1 MTYTFDFSDFGL
13 YAGMLARGV
22 EVTLGLTAV
31 STVLGGVLGIAGASL
46 AVAGPRWVRA
56 LVASYVEL
64 IRNTPFLVQL
74 FFVFFGLPA
83 LGVQINEMQAAVLAM
98 TVNLGAYA
106 TEIVRAGIDSV
117 PRGQRQAA
125 MALGLQGR
133 QVFRH
138 VVLPQALANVFPALL
153 GQVLI
158 VMLGSA
164 VVSQISVPDLTY
176 AANFIQSRNFRSFE
190 SYVIVTV
197 IYLLLSIVLRLLINR
212 LGKGLFAGRT
222 ARGAGA
228 SRTTLRAWFSG
239 RARMAA
245 SGLSKERP

>member
-1 MTYTFDFSDFGL
+1 MTYTFDFSDFAP
-13 YAGMLARGV
+13 YVGMLAHGV
-22 EVTLGLTAV
+22 AVTLVLTAI
-31 STVLGGVLGIAGASL
+31 STVLGGIVGIVGAMV
-46 AVAGPRWVRA
+46 AVAGGKWVRA
-56 LVASYVEL
+56 LVAAYVEL

-74 FFVFFGLPA
+74 FFVFFGLPS
-83 LGVQINEMQAAVLAM
+83 LGVHIDEMQAAVLAM

-106 TEIVRAGIDSV
+106 LEIVRAGIDSI
-117 PRGQRQAA
+117 PRGQLQAA

-138 VVLPQALANVFPALL
+138 IVLPQALANVFPALL

-190 SYVIVTV
+190 SYIIATV

-212 LGKGLFAGRT
+212 LCKGLFAGRS
-222 ARGAGA
+222 ARGAAGA
-228 SRTTLRAWFSG
+228 SRNGLRAWFSA
-239 RARMAA
+239 RAAA
-245 SGLSKERP
+245 VAGIQTERS

>member
-13 YAGMLARGV
+13 YAGMLAHGM

-31 STVLGGVLGIAGASL
+31 STVLGGALGIAGASL

-74 FFVFFGLPA
+74 FFVFFGLPG

-106 TEIVRAGIDSV
+106 TEIVRAGIDSI

-133 QVFRH
+133 QVFRF

-190 SYVIVTV
+190 SYVIITV

-222 ARGAGA
+222 ARGAST
-228 SRTTLRAWFSG
+228 SRARLRSWLPG

-245 SGLSKERP
+245 SGLPKERS